1 MQKIYT
7 ENIIQMK
14 TETLIKVGIY
24 IVVFVIICFLFYTFY
39 ERDPLSDLYTIVKSK
54 QTISSLYYPPSQ
66 PKPSVVPMKLF
77 QTWHTKDLPP
87 KMQENVQNIKKQN
100 PELEYFLYDDNDCID
115 FIKKH
120 FPDEVVNAYNTLLPG
135 AYKAD
140 LWRYC
145 VLYIHGGVYIDI
157 KYQCV
162 DGFKFIHIMD
172 REHFVLERPNHWK
185 PETYGIYNALIISK
199 PGNPL
204 LLKSIEDIVQNTQ
217 TNYYGFN
224 ALYPTGPGLLGELY
238 FGNIVKNMSMIDNFD
253 LVYNIVDTQ
262 DVIIYKNQIV
272 LQSYPEYRKEQRT
285 NQKHKHY
292 NYLWLQRAIYIY

>member
-1 MQKIYT
+1 
-7 ENIIQMK
+7 MK
-14 TETLIKVGIY
+14 KETIIKVGIY
-24 IVVFVIICFLFYTFY
+24 IVVFLIICFLFYTFY
-39 ERDPLSDLYTIVKSK
+39 ERDPLLDLYTNVKSK

-66 PKPSVVPMKLF
+66 SKPPVIPMKLF

-87 KMQENVQNIKKQN
+87 KMQENVQQIKKQN
-100 PELEYFLYDDNDCID
+100 PELEYFLYDDADCID
-115 FIKKH
+115 FIKKY

-145 VLYIHGGVYIDI
+145 VMYIHGGVYIDI
-157 KYQCV
+157 KYHCV
-162 DGFKFIHIMD
+162 DGFKFIDIMD
-172 REHFVLERPNHWK
+172 REHFVLDRLYHWK
-185 PETYGIYNALIISK
+185 PGTHGIYNALIISK

-204 LLKSIEDIVQNTQ
+204 FINCIQRIVRNTQ

-224 ALYPTGPGLLGELY
+224 WLYPTGPGLLGELY
-238 FGNIVKNMSMIDNFD
+238 FGNIVENMKMIDKFD
-253 LVYNIVDTQ
+253 LVYNIIDNQ

-292 NYLWLQRAIYIY
+292 GDLWRQRSIYI